1 MVSPALETLLYV
13 LFLFYGLIIISL
25 MGLYFWN
32 RISRSVRETYTRK
45 LCECLQPQDSLPSM
59 VFPDIEYAFNRRVL
73 IRLLVNLTPMLEG
86 VEGRILR
93 LIFHDNGLDRHI
105 LQECRFYDDFRKIR
119 SISVFIDIPI
129 PADLMTEF
137 SRFLDSRNNE
147 LRMVSLLVW
156 LNQDPPEMLDRL
168 AGYPHELSDRDCAN
182 IYALAQRRY
191 IPVAEAEKLIHSPN
205 PSVVR
210 FGRRVLKLNGF

>member
-32 RISRSVRETYTRK
+32 RISR
-45 LCECLQPQDSLPSM
+45 
-59 VFPDIEYAFNRRVL
+59 
-73 IRLLVNLTPMLEG
+73 
-86 VEGRILR
+86 
-93 LIFHDNGLDRHI
+93 
-105 LQECRFYDDFRKIR
+105 
-119 SISVFIDIPI
+119 
-129 PADLMTEF
+129 ADLMTEF